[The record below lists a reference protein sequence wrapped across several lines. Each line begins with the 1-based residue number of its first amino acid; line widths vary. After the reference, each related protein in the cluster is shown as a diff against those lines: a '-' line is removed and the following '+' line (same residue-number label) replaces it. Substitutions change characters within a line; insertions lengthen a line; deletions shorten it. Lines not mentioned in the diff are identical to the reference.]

1 MNKRRFEHI
10 QRSMRNGNPWSI
22 ETQLNAAD
30 KGYLMLLS
38 AVYEQ
43 AIEELRRTRSL
54 TGGAALFLQKD
65 PYGYLSDDLKKT
77 IFEGVQNESK
87 RNL

>member
-1 MNKRRFEHI
+1 MNKRRFDNL
-10 QRSMRNGNPWSI
+10 QSSLRDGNPWAI
-22 ETQLNAAD
+22 ETQLNPAD

-43 AIEELRRTRSL
+43 AIEEMRRTRS
-54 TGGAALFLQKD
+54 TSCGAALFIRND
-65 PYGYLSDDLKKT
+65 PYGYLSDDLKRA

-87 RNL
+87 RDL

>member
-1 MNKRRFEHI
+1 MNKRRFDNL
-10 QRSMRNGNPWSI
+10 QSSLRDGNPWAI
-22 ETQLNAAD
+22 ENRLNPAD

-43 AIEELRRTRSL
+43 AIEEMRRTRS
-54 TGGAALFLQKD
+54 TSCGAALFIRKD
-65 PYGYLSDDLKKT
+65 PYGYLSDDLKRA

-87 RNL
+87 RDL

>member
-1 MNKRRFEHI
+1 MNKRRFENI

-22 ETQLNAAD
+22 ESQLNDAD